1 MNIETLLTPISA
13 DAPCGVNMEYEADF
27 LRMMQLSGGKQEQ
40 QFGNT
45 LIAAQEPDWRQVE
58 NLALRLLDKS
68 KDLRI
73 MLPLAQSWTAQRGLS
88 GYADGLALIGEALTR
103 FWEPLF
109 PLLRQGEEDDPF
121 MRINA
126 LRELGDEFTLARLV
140 RQSPF
145 IRAGG
150 SGLTLWETVSTLENR
165 SGMEEKYPGGPVRL
179 LSDIHQGMSPQGHC
193 IPVAIAACE
202 RILDILRHRLG
213 DSALPEM
220 SSLLAALN
228 VLAPPVATA
237 ILSPAAAAHPGTA
250 PASHIERMPAPV
262 EHAAIYTR
270 DEACRALENVKRY
283 FMSFEP
289 GHPAPLMIARVQQ
302 LMNQDF
308 LAIVGNLAPEAV
320 TQLEY
325 FFGCTNK
332 PQ

>member
-1 MNIETLLTPISA
+1 MNIESLLTPVSIG
-13 DAPCGVNMEYEADF
+13 APCGVNMEYEADF
-27 LRMMQLSGGKQEQ
+27 LRMMQLAGGKPEQ
-40 QFGNT
+40 QFGDT

-58 NLALRLLDKS
+58 NMALRLLNES

-73 MLPLAQSWTAQRGLS
+73 MLPLAQSWTAQRGLG

-103 FWEPLF
+103 YWEPLF

-165 SGMEEKYPGGPVRL
+165 SGTDGKYPGGPARL
-179 LSDIHQGMSPQGHC
+179 LSDIHQGNSQQGHY
-193 IPVAIAACE
+193 IPVAIAAAE
-202 RILDILRHRLG
+202 RILDILRRHLG
-213 DSALPEM
+213 DRALPEM

-228 VLAPPVATA
+228 VLAPPGAPA
-237 ILSPAAAAHPGTA
+237 AFSPAAASHPGPA
-250 PASHIERMPAPV
+250 PATHAARMPAP
-262 EHAAIYTR
+262 ADPGAIHTR
-270 DEACRALENVKRY
+270 DEACRALENVKHY
-283 FMSFEP
+283 FTRFEP

-302 LMNQDF
+302 LMDQDF

-325 FFGCTNK
+325 FFGCANK
-332 PQ
+332 P